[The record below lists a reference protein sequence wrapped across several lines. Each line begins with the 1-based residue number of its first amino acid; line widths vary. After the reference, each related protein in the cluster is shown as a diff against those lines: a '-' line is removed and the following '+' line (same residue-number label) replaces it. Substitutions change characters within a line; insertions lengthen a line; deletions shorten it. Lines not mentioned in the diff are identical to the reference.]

1 MLIAHSEKAAAADV
15 EHAHFPLG
23 FVDKETLDMAHGL
36 SALIDD
42 GTTANILPKICQ
54 AQIAVP

>member
-1 MLIAHSEKAAAADV
+1 
-15 EHAHFPLG
+15 
-23 FVDKETLDMAHGL
+23 MAYGL

-42 GTTANILPKICQ
+42 GSTANILPIICQ